1 VDPEVSRRGGGADD
15 PRLLPWPADLRSR
28 AKKLAAVKVSV
39 LIQGEPGVGKS
50 LLAEAIHL
58 WGFCAEGPFV
68 RADGASIPE
77 GLAESTLFGHV
88 RGAFT
93 GATGPRPGRVRKAD
107 GGTLFVDEVHMMS
120 LRTQGL
126 LLTLAEEGKV
136 VPVGSDEECAV
147 NVRLIFGTNRDLED
161 LVDRGE
167 FLPDLYARIRS
178 AELRV
183 PPLRER
189 RTELKAI
196 IAAVLSDIKAREF
209 RGRPPWPLDV
219 TDEAIE
225 VLRDLPW
232 AENIRGLRNAL
243 VQGFIE
249 ASGAPL
255 RPEHLDLVVGS
266 SRRNRVPMTH
276 SGNHSRKTARTRYS
290 GAGDRRE
297 RERIEAAL
305 RASGGN
311 VTRAATELGMS
322 RSWLYHQ
329 MGVHG
334 LDPGAYRDGG

>member
-1 VDPEVSRRGGGADD
+1 MGPEVSRRGGGADD
-15 PRLLPWPADLRSR
+15 PRLLPWPADLQRR
-28 AKKLAAVKVSV
+28 AKKLAGVKVSI

-68 RADGASIPE
+68 RADGARIPE

-126 LLTLAEEGKV
+126 LLTLAEEGTV
-136 VPVGSDEECAV
+136 IPVGSDEERPV

-161 LVDRGE
+161 LVGRGQ
-167 FLPDLYARIRS
+167 FLPDLYARIRA

-189 RTELKAI
+189 RSELKAI
-196 IAAVLSDIKAREF
+196 IAAVVSDVRAKEF

-225 VLRDLPW
+225 ELRDLPW
-232 AENIRGLRNAL
+232 PENIRGLRNAL

-249 ASGAPL
+249 ARGEPL
-255 RPEHLDLVVGS
+255 SPEHLEMGS
-266 SRRNRVPMTH
+266 GGSRRDGAAMTH
-276 SGNHSRKTARTRYS
+276 SGNHSRKTTRARYS
-290 GAGDRRE
+290 GAGDPRE
-297 RERIEAAL
+297 RERMETAL

-311 VTRAATELGMS
+311 VTRAARELGIS
-322 RSWLYHQ
+322 RSWLYDRL
-329 MGVHG
+329 GAHG
-334 LDPGAYRDGG
+334 LDPGAYREGG